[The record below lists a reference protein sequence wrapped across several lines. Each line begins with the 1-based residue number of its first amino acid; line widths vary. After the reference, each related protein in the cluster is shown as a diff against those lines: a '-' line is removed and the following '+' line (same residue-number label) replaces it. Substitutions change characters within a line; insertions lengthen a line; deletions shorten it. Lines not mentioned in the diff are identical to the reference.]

1 MDRNTIEKIL
11 NFLEEKEGKEVPNK
25 WFESIKLFNL
35 IQKLENHPDRT
46 QYKHRGHLDLN
57 RSTIKKLP
65 NKLHVVGRLTLSNCK
80 QLTKLPN
87 DLYVGQSMWFY
98 YSNQISELP
107 TKLYVGGNLDLSKTN
122 ITKLPD
128 NLYVGY
134 DLELNALD
142 IVEIPNN
149 LYVGRNLLIYN
160 TPLANKYTNEEI
172 KEIVASTGGQIIGD
186 ILRI

>member
-1 MDRNTIEKIL
+1 MERETIEKIL

-35 IQKLENHPDRT
+35 IKKLENHPDGI
-46 QYKHRGHLDLN
+46 QYKHKGDLLLVN
-57 RSTIKKLP
+57 TNITKLP
-65 NKLHVVGRLTLSNCK
+65 NKLHVVGRLVLSNCK

-87 DLYVGQSMWFY
+87 DLYVGKSMWFY

-107 TKLYVGGNLDLSKTN
+107 TKLYVGGNLDLSRTN

-142 IVEIPNN
+142 IEEIPNN

-160 TPLANKYTNEEI
+160 TPLADKYTDEEI
-172 KEIVASTGGQIIGD
+172 NEIIASTGGQIIGE

>member
-1 MDRNTIEKIL
+1 MERETIEKIF

-87 DLYVGQSMWFY
+87 DLYVG
-98 YSNQISELP
+98 
-107 TKLYVGGNLDLSKTN
+107 
-122 ITKLPD
+122 
-128 NLYVGY
+128 
-134 DLELNALD
+134 
-142 IVEIPNN
+142 
-149 LYVGRNLLIYN
+149 RNLLIYN
-160 TPLANKYTNEEI
+160 TPLDDKYTNEEI